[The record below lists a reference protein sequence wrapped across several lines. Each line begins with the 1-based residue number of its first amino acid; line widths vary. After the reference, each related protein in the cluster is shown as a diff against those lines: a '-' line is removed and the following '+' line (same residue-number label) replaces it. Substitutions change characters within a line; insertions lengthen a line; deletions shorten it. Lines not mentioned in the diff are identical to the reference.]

1 MDTINYIINNKYEVA
16 IIINVI
22 LLSSLILSI
31 LSLIISIISLLN
43 SIKVKKY
50 TIINDFFKSMEQ
62 SEFIEARNYVYNYIH
77 KDNEINN
84 HKVNIV
90 VNFFHHWGYL
100 AKNKFLPMNVFES
113 GSGEGVLR
121 LYSKC
126 ENYIYD
132 YRRIHKDIKYAEYFE
147 WLNKEIGRQKS
158 CR

>member
-16 IIINVI
+16 IIKNFV
-22 LLSSLILSI
+22 LWSSIFSI
-31 LSLIISIISLLN
+31 SSLIISIMSCSN

-100 AKNKFLPMNVFES
+100 AKNKFLPMSVFES

-121 LYSKC
+121 LYRKC

-132 YRRIHKDIKYAEYFE
+132 YRRIHKDNTYAEYFE
-147 WLNKEIGRQKS
+147 WLNKEITRQKS
-158 CR
+158 CH